1 MMFKNTHGEYK
12 SKSISIR
19 PLIPQKKLSK
29 IFKSTSI
36 INNDSMQR
44 QLYKELSIHL
54 NYTKLISCNNVVLSW
69 LFFWGR
75 GLLSSKHQI

>member
-54 NYTKLISCNNVVLSW
+54 L
-69 LFFWGR
+69 
-75 GLLSSKHQI
+75 

>member
-12 SKSISIR
+12 SKSISIW

-54 NYTKLISCNNVVLSW
+54 L
-69 LFFWGR
+69 
-75 GLLSSKHQI
+75 